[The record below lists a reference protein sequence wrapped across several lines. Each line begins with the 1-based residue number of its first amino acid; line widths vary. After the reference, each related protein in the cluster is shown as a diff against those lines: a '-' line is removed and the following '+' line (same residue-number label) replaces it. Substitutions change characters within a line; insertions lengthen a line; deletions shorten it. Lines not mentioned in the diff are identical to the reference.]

1 MLPPGEGF
9 EAIFDDVPVIGSTI
23 SRANN
28 EESLHEAETTGD
40 KPTVEALTFT
50 TLFPNG
56 TGGLKNTPAGCTHR
70 HYIHKTLGSVAT
82 HFARAQ
88 EVAAILGA
96 HCPCAS

>member
-1 MLPPGEGF
+1 MLLYLFLQLQSCELPMGEVSAG
-9 EAIFDDVPVIGSTI
+9 V
-23 SRANN
+23 
-28 EESLHEAETTGD
+28 L
-40 KPTVEALTFT
+40 EALTFT

-88 EVAAILGA
+88 EVATILGA
-96 HCPCAS
+96 HYPCAS